1 MNDGRLHDGSGSRG
15 LGDPGQR
22 ADDVGATI
30 CAPFLSS
37 LPVDGASISVMGTA
51 GRQTTIAAS
60 DSLATRL
67 EELQFD
73 LAEGPHWQAIAE
85 NRAVLAADLDS
96 SDGDAW
102 PVFTPAAVRAGA
114 RAVFSFPLRLG
125 AVVIGTVDL
134 YRMRPGE
141 LDRPSVETAQVLAE
155 AATMAAAG
163 LAIRSARESEQAEPG
178 GAPALRREVHQAIG
192 MIIVQLDVPAT
203 DAFARLRAHAFAA
216 GRSVHD
222 VAIDVVGGR
231 LDFGSLPDRE
241 IDT

>member
-22 ADDVGATI
+22 PDDVGATI

-51 GRQTTIAAS
+51 GRQTTIAAT
-60 DSLATRL
+60 DSLAARL

-102 PVFTPAAVRAGA
+102 PVFAAAAVRAGG
-114 RAVFSFPLRLG
+114 RAAFSFPLRLG

-141 LDRPSVETAQVLAE
+141 LDRPSVETAQMLAE

-163 LAIRSARESEQAEPG
+163 LAIRSAREPEQAEPD
-178 GAPALRREVHQAIG
+178 APALRREVHQAVG

-222 VAIDVVGGR
+222 VALDVVGGR